1 MEKRFIFTT
10 HKRVSQLQI
19 KAEHIIEL
27 NIFIMKKLLFYIGV
41 LTLVITMSRCMDGGS
56 YAKYE
61 VVLNLTSWNLPDTAK
76 ISVPFSTSLH
86 SVIDNSCLKNLRFV
100 IDKYDNVTYRGY
112 AHALFE
118 NHGEA
123 CYDVQEYKDTT
134 INVTINSAGK
144 YYFYFLREGIFR
156 RDSIVIIP

>member
-1 MEKRFIFTT
+1 
-10 HKRVSQLQI
+10 
-19 KAEHIIEL
+19 
-27 NIFIMKKLLFYIGV
+27 MKKLLFYIGV
-41 LTLVITMSRCMDGGS
+41 LTLVITLCKCMDGGS
-56 YAKYE
+56 YEKYE
-61 VVLNLTSWNLPDTAK
+61 VVLNLTSWSLPDTAK
-76 ISVPFSTSLH
+76 VSVPFSTSLL

-123 CYDVQEYKDTT
+123 CNEKQEYKDTT
-134 INVTINSAGK
+134 ISVTLNSAGK